1 MGWGRYDGR
10 VGRDTVRLFWRG
22 TCTVP
27 HSTVIQPPF
36 KAVRRAACFETQ
48 ELSGTRLGAGEEWL
62 ERSTECAGA
71 QAFLSKGRIVD
82 AGLSHRHLG
91 EAARSE
97 EDPGLVRRPGRFL
110 VGSEILKDMQLQISR
125 GYAVRACAVIDRASL
140 VFDLRLFR
148 SAKLRRLCTKCRAAD
163 LRIHPA
169 RMSCSSLLFA
179 CLAPVALCMLPACH
193 GIV

>member
-1 MGWGRYDGR
+1 MYDGR

-27 HSTVIQPPF
+27 HHTVIQPPF
-36 KAVRRAACFETQ
+36 KAVRRAACLETQ

-110 VGSEILKDMQLQISR
+110 VGSEILKDICSCRSR
-125 GYAVRACAVIDRASL
+125 GYAVRALAVVDRASL
-140 VFDLRLFR
+140 VFD
-148 SAKLRRLCTKCRAAD
+148 
-163 LRIHPA
+163 
-169 RMSCSSLLFA
+169 
-179 CLAPVALCMLPACH
+179 
-193 GIV
+193 